1 MNPSKV
7 LATLMDRFDL
17 LDWFSGE
24 TTHKQYDNS
33 QVIFMVE
40 EILYLLIVC
49 ISERG
54 NPTHASLQQKIRREI
69 IHHLCLGSSVYSELT
84 KRIPE
89 RLSEQ
94 AEFDQLLNE
103 VANFKPPTSLNDSG
117 RYELKDEYFDAIDPY
132 FWHYSRNNRGEA
144 ELVLKERW
152 KKANA
157 DKDEAMFFV
166 RPKPLEPIAGPF
178 QGLYQLL
185 ETPVLVQ
192 MATFTLA
199 NVRQMDEAHKSD
211 TVIDEVLYLLLLAVS
226 SPTFC
231 NYATELTYGS
241 STLFDMLMQ
250 YRTDEQAK
258 ETHARLD
265 WIFEQMMTHG
275 SDTTRQRMQAYQAMK
290 KQSTPG
296 GNDEEHDMS
305 EQERK
310 KKAARER
317 QKRIMEIFAQ
327 AQLSFMEQNEDL
339 YEEEEEEAAAA
350 AAMEGAGEEEVAMD
364 NQQVCEYPTGT
375 CIVCQEDVNERSLP
389 YGMLGLVQVS
399 NILREADMSNRAM
412 FDEMDRMGPS
422 LDCTWPMHQIS
433 DQCGSFPAVQDKSGL
448 CATTCGHLMHIKC
461 FETYNASIDPRH
473 AAQLTRNHPEN
484 RLRKEFT
491 CPLCK
496 SLGNMLLPII
506 WKGKIETYP
515 GVLSNADEDAYSRF
529 LQTELHMAAE
539 RLQTAIDPSRP
550 IGFGVWSAGAD
561 MLFAPRLPSLKGMQV
576 DTASGTS
583 SGGDKIPG
591 LSTLLGVEQQ
601 HQRRNRLGPTEMLF
615 KSAVGVIPAIQSA
628 YVRLQEVFSV
638 ILGSCSPE
646 TARSLSASVNNVD
659 TLWGMLGFTIAAME
673 IAARGNDSNGHVVF
687 TQIPMQAQTLL
698 RILCDTSMSYT
709 GLMCSNEQ
717 EELLSSSRLFSTGTD
732 DAGGAAGG
740 DGTGTGTGG
749 GGGVASGPGP
759 DSRSMVQVHM
769 LAMQR
774 LLQIFASDTIT
785 TSRQASEVPP
795 DTRLYNNFPLLMDDP
810 FMVLTELSVHLV
822 HVAKTDF
829 HPFVR
834 ILLLAEL
841 TKTTVGLLQQPSP
854 ALDESS
860 DDAMVDDDEQD
871 NNDQEAAKELLAL
884 VANAMGINMDT
895 HSQRHRLCRMLKMF
909 TLPYLRRTI
918 ILLITRFGLL
928 LDSSSQ
934 QQSQSSDNEFDRLLG
949 ILRLPKLATLIRHP
963 DTEQLVRGWCSQLV
977 KENER
982 RSSMQED
989 DDIVSQDN
997 NMGIDNNVRVVLDLP
1012 TPFQLISLPSRLD
1025 VLMDES
1031 TRKTCPRCETVPT
1044 DPAVC
1049 LLCGA
1054 FVCSQSFCCSEGEE
1068 GECNLH
1074 MLE

>member
-54 NPTHASLQQKIRREI
+54 NPTHASLRQKIQREI
-69 IHHLCLGSSVYSELT
+69 IHHLCLGSTVYSELT

-94 AEFDQLLNE
+94 ADFDQLLNE

-152 KKANA
+152 KKANT

-166 RPKPLEPIAGPF
+166 RPKPLEPISGPF

-192 MATFTLA
+192 MATYTLA

-265 WIFEQMMTHG
+265 WIFEQMMTYG
-275 SDTTRQRMQAYQAMK
+275 SDNARQRMQAYQAMK
-290 KQSTPG
+290 KQTADTNTN
-296 GNDEEHDMS
+296 NDEEHDMS

-310 KKAARER
+310 RKAARER
-317 QKRIMEIFAQ
+317 QKKIMDMFAQ

-339 YEEEEEEAAAA
+339 YEEEEEEAAAMA
-350 AAMEGAGEEEVAMD
+350 AADEEISID
-364 NQQVCEYPTGT
+364 NQVCSYPTGT

-399 NILREADMSNRAM
+399 NILREADMNNRAM
-412 FDEMDRMGPS
+412 FDEMDRMGPN
-422 LDCTWPMHQIS
+422 LNCDWPMHQIS

-576 DTASGTS
+576 DVASGTS
-583 SGGDKIPG
+583 GDKIPG

-601 HQRRNRLGPTEMLF
+601 QQQQQRRNRLGPTEMLF

-673 IAARGNDSNGHVVF
+673 IAARGNDSNGQVVF

-709 GLMCSNEQ
+709 SLMCSSEQ
-717 EELLSSSRLFSTGTD
+717 EELLSSSRLFSTGADETG
-732 DAGGAAGG
+732 AGATGGA
-740 DGTGTGTGG
+740 
-749 GGGVASGPGP
+749 SGSGP
-759 DSRSMVQVHM
+759 DSRAMVQVHM

-841 TKTTVGLLQQPSP
+841 TKTAVGLLQQPSP

-860 DDAMVDDDEQD
+860 DDAMMDDEQD
-871 NNDQEAAKELLAL
+871 NSDQEAAKELLAL

-918 ILLITRFGLL
+918 ILMITRFGLM
-928 LDSSSQ
+928 LDPLSSQ
-934 QQSQSSDNEFDRLLG
+934 QQQSSSSNEFDLLLG
-949 ILRLPKLATLIRHP
+949 ILRLPNLATLIRHP

-977 KENER
+977 KENDR

-997 NMGIDNNVRVVLDLP
+997 TMGIDNNVRVVLDLP

-1031 TRKTCPRCETVPT
+1031 TRKICPRCETVPT

-1049 LLCGA
+1049 LLCGT
-1054 FVCSQSFCCSEGEE
+1054 FVCAQSFCCSEGEE